1 VISIFVDADGCPVK
15 NEIYRVAER
24 HSLNVFVVANSR
36 MRVPE
41 NGRIELVVVP
51 GEFDA
56 ADDWIVERAGP
67 GDIVVSADIP
77 LASRCLGKGA
87 RVLDPRGGEFRE
99 DSIGDMLATRELLS
113 HMRDLGAVM
122 GGPAP
127 FEKQDRSRFLHRLD
141 ETIRQVLRQAR
152 Q

>member
-1 VISIFVDADGCPVK
+1 MISIFVDADGCPVK